1 MSSSLLNANV
11 PLMVG
16 EETDVHIPNILM
28 SSTLPSMVNA
38 KLSHQA
44 INTMNG
50 TSILVLSN
58 GTRVDFV
65 VPTGLGSGVIKPKS
79 AFISCA
85 IGFNS
90 ASAGLIYW
98 SNPAAG
104 TSSLINRIE
113 IRAGGKVIDTILDA
127 DKTANYLQT
136 NFGNPQFNSTDQ
148 NTVFGG
154 NCSECS
160 PIMASSIAGQ
170 TMSSAYSSG
179 LNSLN
184 GITKTLTPS
193 FNVIVPLLSGLLNS
207 QKAFP
212 LYLLE
217 SALTVSIYLNDIATA
232 FTQALTLDATNYTV
246 TNATFNF
253 SRVHIDDDIAQAVK
267 ASMREQKAIY
277 NLDFIGYQNYR
288 AAMAQGGGL
297 TYVMTPHLKSLL
309 GMAVLPFSTANEQTG
324 LAYDMPMIP
333 FNNANPNFN
342 VQVFLDENRLV
353 QYNVDTLEKVCL
365 ESRRLGKLAFN
376 GNVVPSWLDSSRASS
391 LVNGK
396 FDTTLLNAN
405 LANSPSYVFGNFAF
419 GFNSCQ
425 FFDADIGY
433 AGRKTDVVRF
443 QLDCNAYQSFS
454 MYFIL
459 IHSAC
464 LSIDGYGNC
473 SVDL

>member
-1 MSSSLLNANV
+1 MSSNLLNANV
-11 PLMVG
+11 SLLVG
-16 EETDVHIPNILM
+16 EEADVHIPNILM

-38 KLSHQA
+38 KLSHQQ
-44 INTMNG
+44 IQTMNG
-50 TSILVLSN
+50 SSVQVTSN
-58 GTRVDFV
+58 GTRLDFV
-65 VPTGLGSGVIKPKS
+65 IPTGLGSGVIKPKS

-90 ASAGLIYW
+90 SSAGYIYW
-98 SNPAAG
+98 TNPAAG

-113 IRAGGKVIDTILDA
+113 IRAGGRVIDTILDA

-154 NCSECS
+154 NCSECA
-160 PIMASSIAGQ
+160 PISTSSIAGQ
-170 TMSSAYSSG
+170 SMSSAFASG

-184 GITKTLTPS
+184 GIAKAQSPS
-193 FNVIVPLLSGLLNS
+193 LNVIVPLLSGLLNS

-217 SALTVSIYLNDIATA
+217 SALTVSIYLNDVSTA
-232 FTQALTLDATNYTV
+232 FTQLATLDATNYTV

-267 ASMREQKAIY
+267 QSMREQKAIY

-309 GMAVLPFSTANEQTG
+309 GMVAIPFSTANEQTG

-333 FNNANPNFN
+333 FNSANPNFN

-365 ESRRLGKLAFN
+365 ESRRLAKLAFN
-376 GNVVPSWLDSSRASS
+376 GNVVPLWLDSSRALSI
-391 LVNGK
+391 VNGK
-396 FDTTLLNAN
+396 LDSSLLNAN
-405 LANSPSYVFGNFAF
+405 LVNSPSYVFGNFSF

-443 QLDCNAYQSFS
+443 QLDCNAYQSFN

-473 SVDL
+473 SVDA

>member
-1 MSSSLLNANV
+1 
-11 PLMVG
+11 MVG
-16 EETDVHIPNILM
+16 EETEFHIPNILM

-50 TSILVLSN
+50 NSVQVTSN
-58 GTRVDFV
+58 GTRLDFV
-65 VPTGLGSGVIKPKS
+65 IPTGLGSGVIKPKS

-90 ASAGLIYW
+90 SSAGLIYW
-98 SNPAAG
+98 TNPTAG

-113 IRAGGKVIDTILDA
+113 IRAGGKVIDTMLDA

-154 NCSECS
+154 NCSECA

-170 TMSSAYSSG
+170 SMSSAFSSG

-184 GITKTLTPS
+184 GIVKQTSPS

-217 SALTVSIYLNDIATA
+217 SALTVSIYLNDITTA
-232 FTQALTLDATNYTV
+232 FTQLATLDATNYTV

-309 GMAVLPFSTANEQTG
+309 GMVVLPFSTANEQSG
-324 LAYDMPMIP
+324 LLYDMPMIP
-333 FNNANPNFN
+333 FNNASPQFN

-353 QYNVDTLEKVCL
+353 QYNVDSLEKVCL

-376 GNVVPSWLDSSRASS
+376 GNVVPSWLDASRALSGINGKIDS
-391 LVNGK
+391 TLVN
-396 FDTTLLNAN
+396 AN
-405 LANSPSYVFGNFAF
+405 SALSPSYVFGNFSF
-419 GFNSCQ
+419 GFNSCMY
-425 FFDADIGY
+425 FDADIGY
-433 AGRKTDVVRF
+433 SGRKTDIVRF
-443 QLDCNAYQSFS
+443 QLDGSAYQAFT

-473 SVDL
+473 TVD